1 MSTTDGPN
9 GLATLTVEDGVAEL
23 RLDNPDRK
31 NVFSPGLGEDVMTH
45 LLAVEDDESIAA
57 LVLTAAGD
65 VFCAGLDLDV
75 VTGEDED
82 AVHALLDR
90 LDAVRRWLAS
100 APVPVIVGAT
110 GAAPG
115 AGAVLIAHTD
125 IRVLGEGTRL
135 WWPEVRLGLRAYHET
150 VNLAAAVGL
159 PKATE
164 LMLLGEDAALS
175 ADEARRLGF
184 ANRVVDP
191 DEVDATVREMAA
203 TVATRDAA
211 HGQIREY
218 TEVLRHAR
226 REQLSGS
233 EQFAR
238 ERASEFSP

>member
-1 MSTTDGPN
+1 MTERPQF
-9 GLATLTVEDGVAEL
+9 V
-23 RLDNPDRK
+23 DNRGG
-31 NVFSPGLGEDVMTH
+31 NT
-45 LLAVEDDESIAA
+45 
-57 LVLTAAGD
+57 LTAAINEYLDDLGSD
-65 VFCAGLDLDV
+65 LVGSPDLDV
-75 VTGEDED
+75 VTGEDEA

-115 AGAVLIAHTD
+115 AGAVLVAHTD

-164 LMLLGEDAALS
+164 LMLLGEDAALD
-175 ADEARRLGF
+175 AREARRLGF

-191 DEVDATVREMAA
+191 ADVDATVREMAA
-203 TVATRDAA
+203 TVAERDAA
-211 HGQIREY
+211 HGQIRDY
-218 TEVLRHAR
+218 VEVLRHAR

-238 ERASEFSP
+238 ERAP